1 MSTTGSYHD
10 AIDYLR
16 RYAAEDW
23 LSLSIV
29 LVYANGVTGAGSTVA
44 QIVDMTMRMAADL
57 VYDGAPA
64 GDLVADDRDFVPWP
78 GGPSAQLDRIRS
90 ELAVFV
96 ERDTIPVDFEI
107 CWFHRIEA

>member
-1 MSTTGSYHD
+1 MSSTGAYD
-10 AIDYLR
+10 EAIDYLR

-44 QIVDMTMRMAADL
+44 QIVDMTVRMSADL
-57 VYDGAPA
+57 MSDGSPA

-78 GGPSAQLDRIRS
+78 GDSKAQLERVRS
-90 ELAVFV
+90 ELSTFIA
-96 ERDTIPVDFEI
+96 RDEIPADFEI
-107 CWFHRIEA
+107 CWFHKIAT